1 MDIQLEKLHL
11 IEKLT
16 QIEDIDIIKQVK
28 ELLNQKGNQVVGY
41 RMDGSPVTKKQ
52 LIKRIEEADARID
65 SGEYITQEELEKESQ
80 NW

>member
-16 QIEDIDIIKQVK
+16 QIEDIDIIQQVK

-41 RMDGSPVTKKQ
+41 RMDGAPVTKKQ

>member
-16 QIEDIDIIKQVK
+16 QIEDIDIIQQVK
-28 ELLNQKGNQVVGY
+28 ELLNQKGIQIVGY
-41 RMDGSPVTKKQ
+41 RMDGAPVTKKQ
-52 LIKRIEEADARID
+52 LIKQIEEADARID
-65 SGEYITQEELEKESQ
+65 SGEYITQEEVEKESQ